1 VLDRGCEEGVD
12 ERAGVADTQ
21 QPRFTPRNLCAVL
34 NCAVCCGQEILN
46 IGKEGSA
53 GGCEV
58 GAVLAV
64 AEQSKADFALELF
77 DLKIERLWL
86 HVQPCRGATEVEFL
100 GNDAE
105 VTQVP

>member
-1 VLDRGCEEGVD
+1 
-12 ERAGVADTQ
+12 
-21 QPRFTPRNLCAVL
+21 
-34 NCAVCCGQEILN
+34 
-46 IGKEGSA
+46 
-53 GGCEV
+53 V